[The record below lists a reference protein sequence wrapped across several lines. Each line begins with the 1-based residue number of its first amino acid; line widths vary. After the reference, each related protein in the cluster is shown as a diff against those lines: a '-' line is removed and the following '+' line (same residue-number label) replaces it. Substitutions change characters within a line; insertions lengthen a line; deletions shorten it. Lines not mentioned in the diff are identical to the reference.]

1 MGYALSVRTDDAI
14 LAALRTAETP
24 NTPAANEFVRK
35 YQKFVY
41 TTALRY
47 LKDSD
52 DAYDASQEVFIKA
65 LKSIKGFRGE
75 SSVSTWLYR
84 ITMNVCSGMK
94 RKEKL
99 RHFVG
104 LDDVSET
111 RSTYGFTP
119 DQETENTDFE
129 SRFEDVLA
137 QLPEKQRET
146 FIMRYFDE
154 LSYEEISQVTGTSVG
169 GLKANYFQA
178 TKKIAQLLKQAR
190 P

>member
-1 MGYALSVRTDDAI
+1 MGYALSVNTDDAI
-14 LAALRTAETP
+14 LTALREATD
-24 NTPAANEFVRK
+24 NNSVAANDFVRK

-47 LKDSD
+47 LKSSD
-52 DAYDASQEVFIKA
+52 DAYDAAQEVFIKA
-65 LKSIKGFRGE
+65 LKSIRSFRGE

-99 RHFVG
+99 RTFVG
-104 LDDVSET
+104 IDDIQE
-111 RSTYGFTP
+111 STSDYGYTP
-119 DQETENTDFE
+119 AQETENNDFE
-129 SRFEDVLA
+129 VRFQGILA
-137 QLPEKQRET
+137 QLPDKQRET

-154 LSYEEISQVTGTSVG
+154 LSYEEISQISGTSVG

-178 TKKIAQLLKQAR
+178 TKKIAQLLKSAR